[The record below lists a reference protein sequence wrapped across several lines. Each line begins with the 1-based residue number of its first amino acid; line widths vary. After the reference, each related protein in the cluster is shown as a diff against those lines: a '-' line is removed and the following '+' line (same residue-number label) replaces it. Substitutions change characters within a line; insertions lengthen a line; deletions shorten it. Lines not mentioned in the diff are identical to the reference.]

1 MLDQD
6 DNFYLIC
13 LSILITC
20 LLDNEWMLWGEVT
33 GVSPLGVKG
42 FNLTGKNL
50 GHNLQYRP

>member
-42 FNLTGKNL
+42 FNLTGKKL
-50 GHNLQYRP
+50 GP